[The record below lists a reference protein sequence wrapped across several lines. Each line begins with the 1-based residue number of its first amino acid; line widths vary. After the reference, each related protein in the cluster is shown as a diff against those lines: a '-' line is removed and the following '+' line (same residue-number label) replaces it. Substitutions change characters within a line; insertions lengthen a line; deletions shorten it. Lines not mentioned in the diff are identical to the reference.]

1 MRSLTGWLLLAV
13 VLALIWH
20 PGPAPALEFA
30 LGEAGGRSLALRG
43 EILRGDAGR
52 VERLLHAHGRVG
64 AVRLDSTGGNLAE
77 AFAIGRLLRRQGIS
91 ARVGDGAVCASACV
105 YVLAGSPRRQVE
117 AGGRV
122 GVHMFASTHEGD
134 VLAMIA
140 QLVREHGSE
149 GAAIVARRLERHAA
163 VMAAEVAG
171 YLDEMS
177 VPLALMI
184 PTLATP
190 PDRIRWLSRQE
201 MRAYG
206 LAEGD

>member
-1 MRSLTGWLLLAV
+1 MRSLTGWLLLA
-13 VLALIWH
+13 LALVWY
-20 PGPAPALEFA
+20 PAPAPALDFA
-30 LGEAGGRSLALRG
+30 LAEAGGRSLALRG
-43 EILRGDAGR
+43 EIRRGDAGR
-52 VERLLHAHGRVG
+52 VERLLRAHGQIG

-77 AFAIGRLLRRQGIS
+77 AFAIGRLLRRQGMAAS
-91 ARVGDGAVCASACV
+91 VGDGAVCASACV
-105 YVLAGSPRRQVE
+105 YVLAGSPRRQVA

-140 QLVREHGSE
+140 QLVREHGPE

-190 PDRIRWLSRQE
+190 PDRIRWLTRQE
-201 MRAYG
+201 LRAFG
-206 LAEGD
+206 LAGDG